1 MVRYMEEVLQE
12 YLERTAPLA
21 EHIDEETGHTI
32 ASMLIAFVNEFYP
45 KAIEQG
51 VRALGMVRAK
61 VPVEGPVEKAIG
73 IILDRASELAPSS
86 TGLPSEFTFEGVG
99 RGEGRPLALEEA
111 MRDIT
116 LGTEEKVYL
125 AVPEYEEFSDISG
138 ALDRD
143 NALFLLYAVAAS
155 ASPADSGPLEEQLEH
170 ILLSKW
176 DTYKTL
182 LSEKE
187 SGQ

>member
-1 MVRYMEEVLQE
+1 MEDILQKYMV
-12 YLERTAPLA
+12 RTAPFA

-32 ASMLIAFVNEFYP
+32 ASMLIAFTNEFYQ
-45 KAIEQG
+45 KAVEQG
-51 VRALGMVRAK
+51 VRALGMVRANAAAA
-61 VPVEGPVEKAIG
+61 GPVEKAIG
-73 IILDRASELAPSS
+73 IILDRAAELAPSS

-99 RGEGRPLALEEA
+99 RGEGKTLTLEEA

-116 LGTEEKVYL
+116 LGDEESAYL
-125 AVPEYEEFSDISG
+125 AVPNYEEFSDIRR

-143 NALFLLYAVAAS
+143 NALFLLYAVATM
-155 ASPADSGPLEEQLEH
+155 ASPTDSGPLEEQLAH

-176 DTYKTL
+176 DTYKML